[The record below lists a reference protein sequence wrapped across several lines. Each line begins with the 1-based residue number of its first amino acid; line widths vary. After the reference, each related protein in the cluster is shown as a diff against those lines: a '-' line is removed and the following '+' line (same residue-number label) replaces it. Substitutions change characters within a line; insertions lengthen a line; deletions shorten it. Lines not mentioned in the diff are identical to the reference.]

1 MKLPPT
7 WRLMFARTRRASTTT
22 LLTVLLLSPPVG
34 AHEQSLHKGKPVEG
48 EVGTLAGDRLTLKT
62 ATATLTVVL
71 DENTHFERDDQPAT
85 KADLAQGNHLTVFG
99 TKLATGELVAR
110 EVLIGGAHGAGA
122 PGHSGHDAHG
132 GHEQ

>member
-1 MKLPPT
+1 MTRHAPT
-7 WRLMFARTRRASTTT
+7 MA
-22 LLTVLLLSPPVG
+22 LLALLLLSPPG
-34 AHEQSLHKGKPVEG
+34 DAHEQSLHKGKPVEG
-48 EVGTLAGDRLTLKT
+48 EVTALAADRLTLKT

-71 DENTHFERDDQPAT
+71 DEKTHFERDDKAAA
-85 KADLAQGNHLTVFG
+85 KADLAQGEHLTIFG

-122 PGHSGHDAHG
+122 PSHSGHDAHG